1 MLPRRATWVDVHTV
15 IPADGHA
22 TDTGT
27 GTSDANEQGLPLFA
41 LNKYSKEA
49 NGDDFTV
56 VSLNDNGVG
65 GSEIYLGKK
74 DELYTTDLLHPV
86 TA

>member
-1 MLPRRATWVDVHTV
+1 MLLQGRPGL
-15 IPADGHA
+15 IPLQWSRLTPGKQPI
-22 TDTGT
+22 TIL
-27 GTSDANEQGLPLFA
+27 LPLYA